1 MILHYLRISWRNLC
15 KYKAQ
20 TAISICAMAASLTL
34 LAIVASLALSVR
46 QIPLVLKPYADRTF
60 ELQFV
65 DSKNIYAGDEDMSV
79 ISGHQF
85 KSAEAVHHMEE
96 GYGIP
101 VNITVNL
108 GKANEIE
115 YTGDVFLAD
124 REYLN
129 FQGMKSVYSGKVIDP
144 ISDDETVLTE
154 KMARRLFGN
163 ENPIGKTIR
172 IHTKFYGNKVPEKKY
187 TVSDVM
193 ENPSPNNEFFQVPN
207 SIFISSN
214 QFFPNCN
221 YQCNFILREGES
233 PENLKEELAALLGN
247 RKIQLLNM
255 KELYSSRAVMALR
268 NGIILFLILFALV
281 SYSNYLKQQ
290 LQLFR
295 IREREV
301 SLRTCVGGSH
311 KSILLLFSLEVLTVL
326 ILTLILT
333 LILISVISNYLISHY
348 AMLFE
353 SRNYSL
359 EHAMSLAFIS
369 AGVLVLASMVAVAL
383 TIIRIRRNQTG
394 LAFRMKPQ
402 PKHRL
407 RNVGLTIQL
416 AVCMVFT
423 CVSIMFIL
431 SATNIK
437 EYFGIPDDTGR
448 YRKSILVA
456 VYGANG
462 DKADR
467 VYERLESLNSYAD
480 IYTFNSIRRLF
491 SFDEDKE
498 KSDQKGINV
507 VVQEDND
514 AIEFFG
520 LKSETINDKVNPD
533 KHVLISRTFKD
544 KMIQKNVWNGK
555 TLSIPYLGEYEIKGI
570 YDYLPFNKYDL
581 RDGVILHDID
591 NPINNLY
598 HKVIVPKDGMD
609 AKVNQEINNIINQEV
624 PNRVDTKVRS
634 YYDTMSS
641 DFELILAMITVVYIL
656 AGISIVTTMAAVYAG
671 VSLDTRRRR
680 KEMALRKLNGADRKI
695 IAKIFLRT
703 YIWILGVA
711 SVIALALCFMARD
724 EILSLMMKEIKI
736 SSVWLPYSMSLIII
750 AAVTLFTIAWKI
762 RDIMNADPVEYL
774 KE

>member
-1 MILHYLRISWRNLC
+1 MILHFLKISWRNLR
-15 KYKAQ
+15 KYKTQ

-46 QIPLVLKPYADRTF
+46 HIPLVLKPYADRTF
-60 ELQFV
+60 ELRFA
-65 DSKNIYAGDEDMSV
+65 DSDNGYAGDEDMSL

-85 KSAEAVHHMEE
+85 KSVEAIHHIEV

-101 VNITVNL
+101 VNITVNF
-108 GKANEIE
+108 GKADEIE

-129 FQGMKSVYSGKVIDP
+129 FQGMESVYSGKVIDP
-144 ISDDETVLTE
+144 VSDDEAVLTE

-172 IHTKFYGNKVPEKKY
+172 IHTKFYGNKVPEKIY
-187 TVSDVM
+187 TVSDVI
-193 ENPSPNNEFFQVPN
+193 ENPSPNNELFQVAN
-207 SIFISSN
+207 CIFVSSN
-214 QFFPNCN
+214 QFFTNTD
-221 YQCNFILREGES
+221 YQCNFILRDGES
-233 PENLKEELAALLGN
+233 PEKLKGELEALIGN
-247 RKIQLLNM
+247 RKFQLLNM
-255 KELYSSRAVMALR
+255 KEQYSSRAIMALR

-281 SYSNYLKQQ
+281 SFSNYLKQQ

-301 SLRTCVGGSH
+301 SLRTCVGATH

-353 SRNYSL
+353 SRNYTL
-359 EHAMSLAFIS
+359 EYAMPLAFIS
-369 AGVLVLASMVAVAL
+369 VGVLILASMVAVAL

-407 RNVGLTIQL
+407 RNVGLTIQM
-416 AVCMVFT
+416 AVCIVFT

-431 SATNIK
+431 SAASIK
-437 EYFGIPDDTGR
+437 EYFGIPDDTER
-448 YRKSILVA
+448 YRKGIWVL

-467 VYERLESLNSYAD
+467 VYERLESLKSYAD
-480 IYTFNSIRRLF
+480 IYSFNRIRRLF

-498 KSDQKGINV
+498 KSDSKGINV

-514 AIEFFG
+514 AIDFLG
-520 LKSETINDKVNPD
+520 LKCDTINDKANPD
-533 KHVLISRTFKD
+533 KYVLISRTFKD
-544 KMIQKNVWNGK
+544 RLIQKNVWNGK
-555 TLSIPYLGEYEIKGI
+555 TLSIPYLGDYDIMGI
-570 YDYLPFNKYDL
+570 YDYLPFDKSDS

-591 NPINNLY
+591 NPNKNLF
-598 HKVIVPKDGMD
+598 HKLIVPKDGMD
-609 AKVNQEINNIINQEV
+609 AKVNQEVNDILSQEV
-624 PNRVDTKVRS
+624 PNRVDTKVIS

-641 DFELILAMITVVYIL
+641 DFELIQAMITVVYIL
-656 AGISIVTTMAAVYAG
+656 AAISIVTTMAAVYAG

-680 KEMALRKLNGADRKI
+680 KEMAMRKLNGADRKI

-703 YIWILGVA
+703 FIWILGVA
-711 SVIALALCFMARD
+711 AIIALSFCFIARD
-724 EILSLMMKEIKI
+724 EIVSLMMKEIKI
-736 SSVWLPYSMSLIII
+736 SGVWLPYFMSLIII